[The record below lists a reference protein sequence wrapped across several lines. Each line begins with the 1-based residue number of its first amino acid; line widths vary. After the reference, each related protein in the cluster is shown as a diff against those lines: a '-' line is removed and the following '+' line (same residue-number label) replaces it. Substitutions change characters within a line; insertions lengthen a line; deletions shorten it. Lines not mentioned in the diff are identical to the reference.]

1 MKPNFYPL
9 ALYAIKST
17 LSGLPSFCRLTMYEL
32 LEYCDYA
39 KGTISISTLDAVAR
53 NDFHVDSA
61 PGRKREEI
69 TADTLRNAL
78 RTIKKFKSEHF
89 IFKTINQRIII
100 EMPFIRELY
109 EQCHAE
115 NQEVAAVNAVDLNT
129 DKTHTSIDENAYFVR
144 RFSGDDAVD
153 VAAASS
159 PNAINVCAYAH
170 AKIKPNNY
178 KTNKQTNSDNDS
190 FESSKQTI
198 RSDFYPTQDT
208 IEQALSKG
216 FSKVTSDIE
225 IKRFILYNQANA
237 TLWADYNPVFLAWL
251 ERDHNP
257 NEEPAILRKKTH
269 EQRTPHQ
276 VTAINPTIAEA
287 IRRNKQII
295 ADEERKHAPHDFIEG
310 EYFESVAIPY

>member
-1 MKPNFYPL
+1 MKDFYQQALSEIKINL
-9 ALYAIKST
+9 A
-17 LSGLPSFCRLTMYEL
+17 GLPSFCRLTIYEL
-32 LEYCDYA
+32 LNHFDY
-39 KGTISISTLDAVAR
+39 KTGIISIGTLDDLAK

-144 RFSGDDAVD
+144 RFTGDDAVD

-170 AKIKPNNY
+170 AKIKPNY

-190 FESSKQTI
+190 FVSSKQPI

-257 NEEPAILRKKTH
+257 SEEPTILRKKPH

-310 EYFESVAIPY
+310 DYFESVAIPY